1 MAKTTTRRKRIAK
14 GVYRDRYS
22 LSATVKV
29 GTGAAARQ
37 REKRFP
43 FHTPLKDI
51 KAWQGNTRSD
61 LTRAIGRSPESSRG
75 PLADDATAYLTQ
87 VTTLASYTSRVCGVN
102 AWTALR
108 RAQITSEHVRNARG
122 AWLAEKYTTKTVNNR
137 VQTLRHL
144 YRVQGA
150 DAGRRR
156 GPAAG
161 RTLTEDPGRGE
172 DLPHGR
178 KQPDRR
184 EDSGAV
190 HGHCVDGRPAGGVEA
205 GRIGR
210 RGPRAQGVDRQDGEG
225 WGAAGVLVERRHG
238 RRVEAVRRGRVG
250 HVRRQRL
257 RQGAVR
263 DRLAE
268 GRAALPG
275 APQRRVGARGARH
288 RPRKHVGGARAPTD
302 HHDAAALCPG
312 ARIPAE
318 GRQRAAGRRLH
329 GPDEDSDGEVGSG
342 LKEMAAIAATNGRVD

>member
-61 LTRAIGRSPESSRG
+61 LARAIGRSPESSRG
-75 PLADDATAYLTQ
+75 PLAVDATAYLTQ
-87 VTTLASYTSRVCGVN
+87 VTTLASYKSWVCEVN
-102 AWTALR
+102 AWTALYGRLR
-108 RAQITSEHVRNARG
+108 RSQITSEHVRNAPG
-122 AWLAEKYTTKTVNNR
+122 AWLAGKYTTKTVNNR

-156 GPAAG
+156 GPVAG

-178 KQPDRR
+178 QQPDRR

-190 HGHCVDGRPAGGVEA
+190 HGHWVDGRPAG
-205 GRIGR
+205 
-210 RGPRAQGVDRQDGEG
+210 
-225 WGAAGVLVERRHG
+225 
-238 RRVEAVRRGRVG
+238 RVEAPNRRTWTASARRGSS
-250 HVRRQRL
+250 
-257 RQGAVR
+257 
-263 DRLAE
+263 
-268 GRAALPG
+268 GR
-275 APQRRVGARGARH
+275 RRVGSRGR
-288 RPRKHVGGARAPTD
+288 
-302 HHDAAALCPG
+302 
-312 ARIPAE
+312 
-318 GRQRAAGRRLH
+318 
-329 GPDEDSDGEVGSG
+329 SG
-342 LKEMAAIAATNGRVD
+342 